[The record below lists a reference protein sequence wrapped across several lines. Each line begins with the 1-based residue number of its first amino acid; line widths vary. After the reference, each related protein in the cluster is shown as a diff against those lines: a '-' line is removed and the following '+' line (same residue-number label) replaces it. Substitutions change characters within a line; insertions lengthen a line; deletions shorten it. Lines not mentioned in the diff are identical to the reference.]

1 MREKAVLCFDAE
13 TIPDAELL
21 RRSLQLPDASDAEV
35 VEQALQAQREKTDG
49 RSDFLPLV
57 FHQVVSISVVYRAGS
72 TFLVGSKSTPLA
84 EKEIISHFFQSIASK
99 NPILVSW
106 NGSGFDMPML
116 VLRALRH
123 GVNAQGYWTGPRGAR
138 DFNKYTK
145 RYDDKGHQ
153 DVMDIL
159 AHYQAGNKTSLAN
172 AALAC
177 DLPGKMGYD
186 GSQVL
191 GLHRSGKHDEIRN
204 YCEIDALNTYL
215 IWLRLQ
221 LSTGALDQATYAQ
234 EVKLVEDYLG
244 SAAPH
249 LQDFLQ
255 QWRDYRAASQGSST

>member
-72 TFLVGSKSTPLA
+72 TFLVDSKSTPLA

-123 GVNAQGYWTGPRGAR
+123 GVNAQGYWTGPSGAR
-138 DFNKYTK
+138 DFNNYTQ
-145 RYDDKGHQ
+145 RYKKSHQ